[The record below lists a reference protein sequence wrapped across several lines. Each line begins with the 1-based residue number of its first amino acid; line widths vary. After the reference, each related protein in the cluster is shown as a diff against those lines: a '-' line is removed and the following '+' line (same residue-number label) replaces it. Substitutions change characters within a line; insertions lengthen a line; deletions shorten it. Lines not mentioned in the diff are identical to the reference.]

1 MVRDHTDLDVWKLCD
16 ELSDRVHE
24 ITARPTFTDETL
36 RGQLNEA
43 ADSPCPN
50 VGEGFS
56 RYYPRDNA
64 RFVRVAKG
72 SVTEVIEHMAKVRKR
87 GYATA
92 EECDD
97 ICVLARRARGAITGY
112 LLYLES
118 ARSPIPRAI
127 LSGAGQSIVSRGP
140 LAHATQRAD
149 ARGKTP
155 QIPKPKKPDARAR
168 KSEPRNPGTPEPR
181 NPVERRNASEPRN
194 PEPEPRNHTPAPRH
208 PGTLS
213 SLPVTKSVPLRRDD
227 FSRCR

>member
-118 ARSPIPRAI
+118 ARSPNPP
-127 LSGAGQSIVSRGP
+127 SDS
-140 LAHATQRAD
+140 QRRRPID
-149 ARGKTP
+149 R
-155 QIPKPKKPDARAR
+155 
-168 KSEPRNPGTPEPR
+168 EPRPSR
-181 NPVERRNASEPRN
+181 SRDLSRRRSGKNAEDI
-194 PEPEPRNHTPAPRH
+194 ET
-208 PGTLS
+208 
-213 SLPVTKSVPLRRDD
+213 
-227 FSRCR
+227 